1 MVNQPQSQ
9 APESTPEHTPSQEQ
23 MDVILRVIEKISPKY
38 TFGYY
43 DIDDLRQESYIICLK
58 ALRKYDE
65 SRPLEN
71 FLSRHLSNRLKS
83 LIRDKYSR
91 SKTATEKHTALNDAK
106 RNLVDLR
113 PIEYEPIRNLENEI
127 MAADLIRHVRE
138 KLSPPM
144 RNDLDRI
151 LSGVSIPSNR
161 RASLFTRIK
170 DLLPDEQKNW

>member
-1 MVNQPQSQ
+1 M
-9 APESTPEHTPSQEQ
+9 E
-23 MDVILRVIEKISPKY
+23 VILRVIEKISPKY

-43 DIDDLRQESYIICLK
+43 EADDIRQESYIICLK

-91 SKTATEKHTALNDAK
+91 SNTATEKHTALNEAK

-113 PIEYEPIRNLENEI
+113 PIEYEPIRNLENAM
-127 MAADLIRHVRE
+127 MAVDLIRHVRHR
-138 KLSPPM
+138 LTPSM
-144 RNDLDRI
+144 RNDLDRV
-151 LSGVSIPSNR
+151 LAGVSISSTR
-161 RASLFTRIK
+161 RSSLFTRIK
-170 DLLPDEQKNW
+170 ELLPDEQENW